1 MNKLQHR
8 VLRSGDELS
17 SQQRVLYILL
27 IGAAMG
33 LVPFSIDPLI
43 PSFPHIAEFYKVSN
57 SVVQYTIT
65 GLTAGL
71 ALGHVVAGPLSDALG
86 RRKPMLISVALF
98 FIAEFGCFLAPNIES
113 FLALRVLLGI
123 GASGATVIGF
133 AIIRDLYVGQSMI
146 KFMGRVY
153 LIQGLAPI
161 LGPLVGSQLL
171 AFMDWKQI
179 FLVFTIYGALV
190 FTGLYFSL
198 IETLHSNDRR
208 AKGFDGMA
216 GRFRAVLRDRIYVGL
231 LIFSVLQMVGLFTYL
246 NTFSF
251 LFQDSFGLS
260 ASTFGL
266 WFAFNSAM
274 SWVGVQAGA
283 WLSKHIAPHYVVIGA
298 ACLALLAAAGL
309 VLAGITGLPFGFV
322 EACFAL
328 FMFSFAS
335 TITPL
340 NSVALAQH
348 GEEAG
353 TAAALL
359 GALNFAMPALAT
371 VLYNLLD
378 TTTSTDAGI
387 MMFTCYA
394 LGLVSIFVISRPRSM
409 PVLEKG

>member
-1 MNKLQHR
+1 MTKLKNR

-17 SQQRVLYILL
+17 NQQRVLYIVLL
-27 IGAAMG
+27 GAAMG
-33 LVPFSIDPLI
+33 LIPFSIDPLI
-43 PSFPHIAEFYKVSN
+43 PSFPHIADFYRVSN
-57 SVVQYTIT
+57 DVVQYTIT

-71 ALGHVVAGPLSDALG
+71 AIGHVVAGPLSDALG

-98 FIAEFGCFLAPNIES
+98 FVAEFGCFIAPNMET

-161 LGPLVGSQLL
+161 LGPLAGSQLL
-171 AFMDWKQI
+171 AFLDWKQI
-179 FLVFTIYGALV
+179 FLVFSVYGALV
-190 FTGLYFSL
+190 FSGLYFSL
-198 IETLHSNDRR
+198 IETLHSSDRR
-208 AKGFDGMA
+208 DKGFDGMA
-216 GRFRAVLRDRIYVGL
+216 GRFGAVLRDRIYVGL

-246 NTFSF
+246 NTFSY

-260 ASTFGL
+260 PETFGL

-283 WLSKHIAPHYVVIGA
+283 WLSKFIAPQYVVI
-298 ACLALLAAAGL
+298 LAVGL
-309 VLAGITGLPFGFV
+309 VLTAASGLIFGGLNGAPFLFV
-322 EACFAL
+322 EGCFAL

-340 NSVALAQH
+340 NSVAMAQH

-359 GALNFAMPALAT
+359 GALNFAMPSLAT
-371 VLYNLLD
+371 VFYNSLD
-378 TTTSTDAGI
+378 TSTSTDAGTMI
-387 MMFTCYA
+387 LCCYT
-394 LGLVSIFVISRPRSM
+394 LGLASIWFISRPRSM